1 MRVLWLAV
9 VAATLLAAGCATTSR
24 WDAEYEKAPEPVRTD
39 WDLTKQRCSRCHS
52 MERVFLQLEV
62 DSDREDVLWTV
73 EDMARKPGSGITK
86 SEVAT
91 ITDTLEWYRARE

>member
-1 MRVLWLAV
+1 MRLSC
-9 VAATLLAAGCATTSR
+9 LLLLLCIAAAGCATTSR
-24 WDAEYEKAPEPVRTD
+24 WDAEFEKAPEPVRTD

-52 MERVFLQLEV
+52 MERVFLQLKV
-62 DSDREDVLWTV
+62 DNDREDVLWTV

>member
-62 DSDREDVLWTV
+62 DNDREDVLWTV
-73 EDMARKPGSGITK
+73 EDMARKPGSGITR